1 MNRTII
7 AVALAATV
15 ALAGCSA
22 VLPGDQSGPES
33 TATPEEGIAIE
44 NSSAGATDVNQT
56 LRIDVTESMA
66 GAELTEL
73 GATYPRDR
81 FAVDAAQH
89 EAIVLGVD
97 TDDDGEIDRE
107 FNETH
112 ISGVNNNEFS
122 FDITLDTGYTLQAG
136 DTIVLGYPE
145 VSNPDEPGEYDVE
158 IRVNGGS
165 DATATVTIE

>member
-1 MNRTII
+1 VNRPLLAI
-7 AVALAATV
+7 ALAAMI

-22 VLPGDQSGPES
+22 VLPGDQPQGETT
-33 TATPEEGIAIE
+33 TAEEGVAVE
-44 NSSAGATDVNQT
+44 NSSSGATNVNQSF
-56 LRIDVTESMA
+56 RIEVNESMA

-81 FAVDAAQH
+81 FTVDSAQH
-89 EAIVLGVD
+89 SEIILGVD

-122 FDITLDTGYTLQAG
+122 FDITLDTGYTLQEG
-136 DTIVLGYPE
+136 DVIVLGYPA
-145 VSNPDEPGEYDVE
+145 VSNPSEPGEYDVE
-158 IRVNGGS
+158 IRVNGEPA
-165 DATATVTIE
+165 ATGTITIE